1 MKNENNIPNS
11 LVYVQA
17 LDKNIKYNLLS
28 NNTSSICQLNATNSG
43 TFSSSNLLKTNL
55 KRKNKGSIFGNFFKK
70 ENERNTPKNIDNDF
84 FSIKKN
90 FEREI
95 LAKYGPKNYF
105 KIEKKKHD
113 ENNFDSKKMISPQ
126 FFLKLLDDIEKKTP
140 EGQSLYKIYKIHSIV
155 SVLILI
161 NVICSFI
168 DNILNKEKSYS
179 YFKKLLINQPL
190 MKNALKELKNR
201 KLTNIENF
209 LRTISI
215 ITAILNVILLT
226 IKEYFVQKYNINF
239 QNLKRRITICI
250 ICSFCFPPNKNPIY
264 IIEQNDCI
272 YPLFL
277 VDIYFLLNLSKI
289 YIVNYINVGNTKY
302 GTLLTQSICRNY
314 SIKPGHLFSIRAR
327 IQDNP
332 FIYSL
337 LIYALMSII
346 TFFLLRSFEFATFM
360 IYKTQNENKELSFG
374 SSINAIWFIIIIS
387 FGVAFGDYYP
397 KTNISR
403 LLTFYLIIF
412 LFVIISFFLK
422 KIMTFT
428 IMSESEKKVYVKMKK
443 LYSPEN
449 LKYKAVNV
457 IFFLLKIRESKI
469 LLKEEENEEL
479 KSFLRKKLSVYT
491 LMLNRHIK
499 NFDNNDK
506 IADAFSI
513 PVDDLLITLENKIRE
528 NITTFENSFDKL
540 EKINNDLDDLKNMQ
554 HQINLN
560 LYEILNNEIT
570 LGNYIV
576 EINNKSVLTKLK
588 PKSKKHIYGRFSRDI
603 TVNNEEI
610 MRKLSKNLHIT
621 VMNKKK
627 HHDVPLKKGKKQKI
641 FMNQTKI
648 TEKKEE
654 NQDNNSSN
662 ATKKSGMESNI
673 ISKKNYLDDENFG
686 VNDNDFYKAK
696 SDMKNNSFPEKINQK
711 SE

>member
-1 MKNENNIPNS
+1 
-11 LVYVQA
+11 
-17 LDKNIKYNLLS
+17 
-28 NNTSSICQLNATNSG
+28 
-43 TFSSSNLLKTNL
+43 
-55 KRKNKGSIFGNFFKK
+55 
-70 ENERNTPKNIDNDF
+70 
-84 FSIKKN
+84 
-90 FEREI
+90 
-95 LAKYGPKNYF
+95 
-105 KIEKKKHD
+105 
-113 ENNFDSKKMISPQ
+113 
-126 FFLKLLDDIEKKTP
+126 
-140 EGQSLYKIYKIHSIV
+140 
-155 SVLILI
+155 
-161 NVICSFI
+161 
-168 DNILNKEKSYS
+168 
-179 YFKKLLINQPL
+179 

-239 QNLKRRITICI
+239 QNLKRRITIYI

-457 IFFLLKIRESKI
+457 IFF
-469 LLKEEENEEL
+469 
-479 KSFLRKKLSVYT
+479 Y
-491 LMLNRHIK
+491 
-499 NFDNNDK
+499 
-506 IADAFSI
+506 
-513 PVDDLLITLENKIRE
+513 
-528 NITTFENSFDKL
+528 
-540 EKINNDLDDLKNMQ
+540 
-554 HQINLN
+554 
-560 LYEILNNEIT
+560 
-570 LGNYIV
+570 
-576 EINNKSVLTKLK
+576 
-588 PKSKKHIYGRFSRDI
+588 
-603 TVNNEEI
+603 
-610 MRKLSKNLHIT
+610 
-621 VMNKKK
+621 
-627 HHDVPLKKGKKQKI
+627 
-641 FMNQTKI
+641 
-648 TEKKEE
+648 
-654 NQDNNSSN
+654 
-662 ATKKSGMESNI
+662 
-673 ISKKNYLDDENFG
+673 
-686 VNDNDFYKAK
+686 
-696 SDMKNNSFPEKINQK
+696 
-711 SE
+711 